1 SKIIACN
8 LNQHITTQWG
18 FNSKIKAMKNL
29 EPPLLPQII
38 HSLHQ
43 IELNQRNQVRKHTFI
58 AMNDEIEAPKVRI
71 SRNHERGSRRR
82 EEIRVWCFE
91 KVKNFGFK
99 TC

>member
-1 SKIIACN
+1 
-8 LNQHITTQWG
+8 
-18 FNSKIKAMKNL
+18 MKNL

-71 SRNHERGSRRR
+71 SRNRERGSRRR

-91 KVKNFGFK
+91 KVTNFGFK
-99 TC
+99 TCLDRLRVARFRVSRRQTRKPEN